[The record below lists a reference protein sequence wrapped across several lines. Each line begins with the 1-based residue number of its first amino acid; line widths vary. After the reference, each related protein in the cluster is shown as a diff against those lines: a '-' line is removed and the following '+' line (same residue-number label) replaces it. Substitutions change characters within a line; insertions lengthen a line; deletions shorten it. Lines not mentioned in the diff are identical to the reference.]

1 MLISVPGSRE
11 LNKNEM
17 RLLNTLAEITGNA
30 LHRMKLHEETAHR
43 AEEFASLYE
52 TNTAITTEHDLAS
65 LLQTIVY
72 RATTLLHATGGGMYL
87 HNPSSGELEVV
98 VATHPSIRVGTRLE
112 IGEGIAGR
120 VAQSRQPLRIDDY
133 AAWEGR
139 SPKFDQASVRAVLE
153 VPILFG
159 GELIGVLV
167 AEEIGDSERKFTEA
181 DERLL
186 SLFAAQ
192 AAGVIRSA
200 RLREETEQRL
210 QNLQALREVDRV
222 VTSSFDLR
230 PILNAV
236 VSHTVSQLGVDAAD
250 VLLLN
255 SPVQTLEY
263 AAGAGFHTRG
273 IERSNTRLGQ
283 GHAGNAAFSR
293 RTVHIPNLP
302 ETGSTF
308 RRATLLAG
316 ENFME
321 YFGVPLISKGEVK
334 GVLEIFH
341 RSQLRPNREWLEL
354 LETMAGQAAIAI
366 DNSQLFEKIQH
377 SNLELALAYDATIEG
392 WSRAMDLRDQE
403 TEGHT
408 QRVTEKTVL
417 LARSLGLPDEDILH
431 IRRGALLHDIGK
443 IGVPDNILLKDGP
456 LTEKEW
462 DIMRKHPQYAYEMLH
477 PINYLRPSMEIPHLH
492 HEKWD
497 GTGYPLGLKGEQI
510 PLAARIFAIVDVY
523 DALTS
528 DRPYRKAWS
537 EEKALNYIREQ
548 SGRHFDPE
556 LVEKFI
562 QLLQMG
568 RLDLP

>member
-1 MLISVPGSRE
+1 
-11 LNKNEM
+11 
-17 RLLNTLAEITGNA
+17 
-30 LHRMKLHEETAHR
+30 
-43 AEEFASLYE
+43 
-52 TNTAITTEHDLAS
+52 
-65 LLQTIVY
+65 
-72 RATTLLHATGGGMYL
+72 
-87 HNPSSGELEVV
+87 
-98 VATHPSIRVGTRLE
+98 
-112 IGEGIAGR
+112 
-120 VAQSRQPLRIDDY
+120 
-133 AAWEGR
+133 
-139 SPKFDQASVRAVLE
+139 
-153 VPILFG
+153 
-159 GELIGVLV
+159 
-167 AEEIGDSERKFTEA
+167 
-181 DERLL
+181 
-186 SLFAAQ
+186 
-192 AAGVIRSA
+192 
-200 RLREETEQRL
+200 
-210 QNLQALREVDRV
+210 
-222 VTSSFDLR
+222 
-230 PILNAV
+230 
-236 VSHTVSQLGVDAAD
+236 
-250 VLLLN
+250 
-255 SPVQTLEY
+255 
-263 AAGAGFHTRG
+263 
-273 IERSNTRLGQ
+273 
-283 GHAGNAAFSR
+283 
-293 RTVHIPNLP
+293 
-302 ETGSTF
+302 
-308 RRATLLAG
+308 
-316 ENFME
+316 ME